1 MTHELNNIEENEQ
14 RKEKSEQIILSK
26 GLKINR
32 YLPCIESSEQAKIRD
47 IKVVALRTLCLIIV
61 AVKAE
66 GLEQEIIDELI
77 DIYKL
82 REHFTA
88 NETIFINSSDI
99 SEHDKIQNIW
109 RYESAWTLLWALGYV
124 ESLGTPDN
132 ICDAGYACSI
142 MKERTL
148 EEFIAESELR
158 STDEI
163 LDQSDLIYRYDWAVV
178 NARLQGQKL
187 QQVDSSVVYERHYAL
202 NWLTHYCD
210 QEWDDIS
217 TDT

>member
-1 MTHELNNIEENEQ
+1 MTNELNNIEENE
-14 RKEKSEQIILSK
+14 RKKRSEEIIVSEGIQI
-26 GLKINR
+26 NP
-32 YLPCIESSEQAKIRD
+32 YLPYIESSQEVKIRD
-47 IKVVALRTLCLIIV
+47 VKEIALRTLCLIVV
-61 AVKAE
+61 ALKAE
-66 GLEQEIIDELI
+66 GLEQEIVDEIIDM
-77 DIYKL
+77 YKL
-82 REHFTA
+82 KEHFTPK
-88 NETIFINSSDI
+88 ETLFITSSTV

-124 ESLGTPDN
+124 ESLGTPDI
-132 ICDAGYACSI
+132 ICDAGYACSL

-158 STDEI
+158 SRDEI
-163 LDQSDLIYRYDWAVV
+163 LDQSDLIYRYHWAVV
-178 NARLQGQKL
+178 NARLQGKKL
-187 QQVDSSVVYERHYAL
+187 QQVDSSVIYERHYAL